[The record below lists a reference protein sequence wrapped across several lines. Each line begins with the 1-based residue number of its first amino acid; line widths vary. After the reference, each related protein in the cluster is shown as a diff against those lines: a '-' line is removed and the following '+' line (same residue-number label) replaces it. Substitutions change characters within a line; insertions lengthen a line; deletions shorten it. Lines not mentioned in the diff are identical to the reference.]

1 MLEYEIH
8 GGKAGAESPHT
19 PVETPNNLLSVA
31 YAKVLVAVAEGEL
44 AGNPTARDIFLDGT
58 PLQNADG
65 SNNFGGVTW
74 EWRNGTVDQEYIKGV
89 PDVSNEITVGFDLT
103 TANPYVRNITKTT
116 LDAVRVTFQ
125 WPALLRQLQD
135 GDTVGYS
142 IKYAVDISTDGGP
155 FVEYKQYEVR
165 GKTNTTYE
173 RTHRVDLP
181 KATIGWSFRAR
192 RTTPDSSSSMI
203 QDSMTVKSI
212 TEVVDVKQRYPNT
225 ALLFVQFDS
234 RLFGNSSIPKI
245 SVKTKGR
252 VIQVPTNYDPES
264 RNYAGVWD
272 GSFKWAWSDNP
283 AWVFYDIVLQDRFG
297 LGNKVDAT
305 MIDKWALYEV
315 AQYCDV
321 MVDDGTGS
329 GTMEPRHTCNVY
341 LQSQE
346 DAWKVLRDIA
356 SIFNGMTYWNG
367 KQFVAIA
374 DKQEPLDNIPI
385 FSRSNVIGGTFNY
398 QAADDKSIYT
408 SALISY
414 DEPTNH
420 YQTEVEAVWEKSQI
434 LRWGG
439 DRQTSLSA
447 IGCTSRGEA
456 QRKGK
461 YTLLTNMFTRTVTF
475 QTGLQGLNDDILPGK
490 IIGVADPLIGGKP
503 FTGRIKVAAG
513 KVITLD
519 RDIEAVAG
527 DLLFITNKD
536 GSSQPR
542 TIQAVAGNI
551 VTLTVAYTE
560 QPLPNAVWYLES
572 STLKSQLFRVTRI
585 SSPSESIYEIEA
597 VEYNDSKYAAID
609 NGARLEPRPI
619 SVVPPGI
626 QAAPVSVSVSSNS
639 YIEQTMAV
647 TNMVVS
653 WPKTANAV
661 LYEGQWLVDDGDW
674 VTLGTTGGQDF
685 TVKGIY
691 SGTYLVRIRAINA
704 GGVKSVWKLS
714 EATTLVGKEG
724 APPAVTSLT
733 ASPLIYGIG
742 LDWTFPEGATD
753 TARTEIMYS
762 QTTAFADAIKLGDY
776 AYPQDSHELHGLL
789 AGQRFYFWV
798 RLVDRTGNIGA
809 WYPSDT
815 AIGVVGQA
823 ATNTEGI
830 YNDYFAGL
838 ITDTALNEEL
848 NNRIDL
854 IDGVGPGSVNE
865 RIDTAV
871 TDLEGQIAAITDALV
886 YDPTKAYLTGE
897 IVRSGN
903 RLYQA
908 IDNVPINTP
917 PPNEVYWKDVG
928 VILEEANAL
937 AAQVTI
943 NTADIDVI
951 DGKLT
956 SAVSQV
962 NSLQAA
968 FRDDDAEGELN
979 GALEG
984 WTSSAKIIEESKVRA
999 TEDEAMASKLTV
1011 VQAQVN
1017 NNTSTISSLSTT
1029 VSNNASSTASQL
1041 NLVNSRVDATE
1052 TSIASEAT
1060 TRATADT
1067 ALGLRIDTTEA
1078 SIASNTARIQT
1089 VETAQVTT
1097 DSSLATLTTKVS
1109 SVSREDGADGELDSA
1124 INGWNS
1130 SANYAKEVTTR
1141 TSENEA
1147 LAKSVETVQVNVNNN
1162 TSSIQTISQAQATQD
1177 GKLSSM
1183 WAVKMQV
1190 NAQGQYVAAGIG
1202 LGIENGPAGLQS
1214 QFLVQADRF
1223 AVVNNIN
1230 STVSAPFVVT
1240 GGQVF
1245 IRDAFIANGS
1255 ITMLK
1260 IGEDLQSDNYVEG
1273 VSGWRLTKSGSFKI
1287 NGSVAGQGKMVMTN
1301 RSLRVYDG
1309 AGVKRVQLGDLT
1321 E

>member
-1 MLEYEIH
+1 MLEYEIQ
-8 GGKAGAESPHT
+8 GGKGGQESPHT

-58 PLQNADG
+58 PLQNGDG

-74 EWRNGTVDQEYIKGV
+74 EWRNGTVDQDYIKGV

-103 TANPYVRNITKTT
+103 TTNPFVRNITKTT

-125 WPALLRQLQD
+125 WSALLRQLQN

-142 IKYAVDISTDGGP
+142 IKYAIDISTDGGP
-155 FVEYKQYEVR
+155 FVQYKQYEVR

-181 KATIGWSFRAR
+181 TASTGWTLRAR
-192 RTTPDSSSSMI
+192 RITADSSSSMI

-367 KQFVAIA
+367 NQFVAIA

-461 YTLLTNMFTRTVTF
+461 YTLLTNMYTRTVTF

-585 SSPSESIYEIEA
+585 SSPSESIYEIEG

-619 SVVPPGI
+619 SVVPPGV
-626 QAAPVSVSVSSNS
+626 QAPPLTVTVESNT

-647 TNMVVS
+647 TNMVIS

-704 GGVKSVWKLS
+704 GGIKSVWQLS

-724 APPAVTSLT
+724 APPAITSLVG
-733 ASPLIYGIG
+733 SPLIYGIG
-742 LDWTFPEGATD
+742 LQWTFPEGASD

-762 QTTAFADAIKLGDY
+762 ATTSFTDAIKLGDY
-776 AYPQDSHELHGLL
+776 AYPQNTHELHGIL
-789 AGQRFYFWV
+789 AGQRFYFWA
-798 RLVDRTGNIGA
+798 RLVDRTGNIGP

-823 ATNTEGI
+823 ATNAEGI
-830 YNDYFAGL
+830 YNTYFEGL
-838 ITDTALNEEL
+838 IGDTALNDEL

-854 IDGVGPGSVNE
+854 IDGSGPGSVND
-865 RIDTAV
+865 RLDSAV
-871 TDLEGQIAAITDALV
+871 SNLEGQIANISDALV
-886 YDPTKAYLTGE
+886 YDPTKTYIKGDV
-897 IVRSGN
+897 VRSGS

-908 IDNVPINTP
+908 LEDVPLDTP
-917 PPNEVYWKDVG
+917 PPNLVYWKDVG
-928 VILEEANAL
+928 VTLEEANATVT
-937 AAQVTI
+937 QVAI
-943 NTADIDVI
+943 NTENIQLI
-951 DGKLT
+951 DGKVT
-956 SAVSQV
+956 A
-962 NSLQAA
+962 
-968 FRDDDAEGELN
+968 
-979 GALEG
+979 
-984 WTSSAKIIEESKVRA
+984 
-999 TEDEAMASKLTV
+999 
-1011 VQAQVN
+1011 
-1017 NNTSTISSLSTT
+1017 
-1029 VSNNASSTASQL
+1029 TASQL
-1041 NLVNSRVDATE
+1041 ESLTAQYREDDGEGQLQDALNGFESKAAIIEERQVRASADEAFASQLTIFNAELGDKQAQITSLSQVVADNNTAVSSRLDSLEVQVGEDIQGA
-1052 TSIASEAT
+1052 IRSEAEA
-1060 TRATADT
+1060 RATADQV
-1067 ALGLRIDTTEA
+1067 LA
-1078 SIASNTARIQT
+1078 SRVDSVQVSIGENSAAIQT
-1089 VETAQVTT
+1089 VQ
-1097 DSSLATLTTKVS
+1097 
-1109 SVSREDGADGELDSA
+1109 
-1124 INGWNS
+1124 
-1130 SANYAKEVTTR
+1130 
-1141 TSENEA
+1141 
-1147 LAKSVETVQVNVNNN
+1147 
-1162 TSSIQTISQAQATQD
+1162 QAQANTD
-1177 GKLSSM
+1177 GTLSSM

-1223 AVVNNIN
+1223 AVVNNID

-1273 VSGWRLTKSGSFKI
+1273 VSGWRLTKSGSFEI
-1287 NGSVAGQGKMVMTN
+1287 NGSVAGQGKMIMTN
-1301 RSLRVYDG
+1301 RALKVYDA
-1309 AGVKRVQLGDLT
+1309 AGTLRVQLGDLT

>member
-1 MLEYEIH
+1 MLEYEIQ
-8 GGKAGAESPHT
+8 GGKGGQESPHT

-103 TANPYVRNITKTT
+103 TVNPYVRNITKTT

-125 WPALLRQLQD
+125 WPALLRQLQN

-142 IKYAVDISTDGGP
+142 IKYAFDISTDGGP

-181 KATIGWSFRAR
+181 TATIGWSFRAR
-192 RTTPDSSSSMI
+192 RITPDSSSSMI

-367 KQFVAIA
+367 NQFVAIA

-626 QAAPVSVSVSSNS
+626 QAAPVTLTVSSNS

-653 WPKTANAV
+653 WPKTVNAV

-714 EATTLVGKEG
+714 DATTLVGKEG
-724 APPAVTSLT
+724 APPAITSLT
-733 ASPLIYGIG
+733 TSPLIYGIG
-742 LDWTFPEGATD
+742 LDWTFPDGATD

-776 AYPQDSHELHGLL
+776 AYPQDTHEIHGLL
-789 AGQRFYFWV
+789 AGQRFYFWA

-823 ATNTEGI
+823 ATNSEGT

-886 YDPTKAYLTGE
+886 YDPAKAYLTGE

-979 GALEG
+979 GALES

-999 TEDEAMASKLTV
+999 TEDEAIASKLTV
-1011 VQAQVN
+1011 IQSQVDGNTATITNLSETVATNEVTTATQIEQLETDIAGNATQIQEVKQAQTTLEGSVA
-1017 NNTSTISSLSTT
+1017 SLST
-1029 VSNNASSTASQL
+1029 N
-1041 NLVNSRVDATE
+1041 
-1052 TSIASEAT
+1052 
-1060 TRATADT
+1060 
-1067 ALGLRIDTTEA
+1067 
-1078 SIASNTARIQT
+1078 
-1089 VETAQVTT
+1089 
-1097 DSSLATLTTKVS
+1097 VS

-1147 LAKSVETVQVNVNNN
+1147 LARSVETVQVNVNNN
-1162 TSSIQTISQAQATQD
+1162 TSSVQTISQAQATQD

-1260 IGEDLQSDNYVEG
+1260 IGENLQSDNYVEG
-1273 VSGWRLTKSGSFKI
+1273 VSGWRLTKSGSFEI
-1287 NGSVAGQGKMVMTN
+1287 NGSVAGQGKMIMTN
-1301 RSLRVYDG
+1301 RALKVYDA
-1309 AGVKRVQLGDLT
+1309 AGTLRVQLGDLT
-1321 E
+1321 A